1 MPIAHIAQIPYPD
14 KVDDLKGI
22 KEYLLRLYRATQDAE
37 THRPEDLTTTYYSK
51 DNLQTSGKAD
61 VHWDNINHEP
71 TTWTPAA
78 HEVLGASHANTV
90 TGSAVLGDI
99 IYGDATPKWTKL
111 PGNATATK
119 KFLRQTGTGAVS
131 AVPAWDTISAADV
144 PAFPVGSIFLSA
156 VSTNPNTLLGYGT
169 WTQIAQ
175 GQLLV
180 GYKSGD
186 ADFGTVGATGG
197 AKTSTPDAHA
207 GTAITDHPATATG
220 VPSAIAGIPG
230 VGAGTDFGTG
240 SHTHQTP
247 ILAHTVTQP
256 SAHAAM
262 SIIPPFLVIYVWQ
275 RAS

>member
-1 MPIAHIAQIPYPD
+1 MPIAHISQIPYPD

-22 KEYLLRLYRATQDAE
+22 KEYLLSLYRATQESE
-37 THRPEDLTTTYYSK
+37 THRPEDLTRIYYSK

-78 HEVLGASHANTV
+78 HEILGTGHANTV

-111 PGNATATK
+111 AGNTTATK
-119 KFLRQTGTGAVS
+119 KFMRQTGTGAVS

-144 PAFPVGSIFLSA
+144 QAFPIGAYFLSS
-156 VSTNPNTLLGYGT
+156 VITDPSTLLGYGT
-169 WTQIAQ
+169 WSLVGQ
-175 GQLLV
+175 GQVLV

-186 ADFGTVGATGG
+186 SDFGTLGATGG
-197 AKTSTPDAHA
+197 AKTSTPNAHS
-207 GTAITDHPATATG
+207 GTAVTDHPDTATG
-220 VPSAIAGIPG
+220 GPSAIAGIPG

-240 SHTHQTP
+240 THHHHVP
-247 ILAHTVTQP
+247 VLAHTVTQP
-256 SAHAAM
+256 SAHAAI
-262 SIIPPFLVIYVWQ
+262 SILPPYLVVNIWL
-275 RAS
+275 RTA